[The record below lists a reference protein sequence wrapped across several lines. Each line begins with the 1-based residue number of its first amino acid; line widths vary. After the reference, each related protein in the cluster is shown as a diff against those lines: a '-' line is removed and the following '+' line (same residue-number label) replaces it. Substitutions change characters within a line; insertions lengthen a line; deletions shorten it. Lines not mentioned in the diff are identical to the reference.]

1 MTPWHEGL
9 TELQRRFCEVYAAN
23 GGNAMA
29 AASEAGY
36 RKPRQQGSENLE
48 KPGIIAALS
57 RLREATTSAAIATRE
72 ERQSL

>member
-1 MTPWHEGL
+1 
-9 TELQRRFCEVYAAN
+9 
-23 GGNAMA
+23 MA

-72 ERQSL
+72 ERQSFSP